1 MREAAAE
8 LSKQRQRVAKRL
20 ASETQKQLA
29 DLGMAE
35 ARLEA
40 VLEPLPLG
48 ARAGLGTIAIRFV
61 GLLALA
67 VVVLTLMWSR

>member
-1 MREAAAE
+1 MKTAAAE
-8 LSKQRQRVAKRL
+8 LSKQRKKVAKRL

-40 VLEPLPLG
+40 VLEPVPLG
-48 ARAGLGTIAIRFV
+48 DDPAARRCRRGGPSS
-61 GLLALA
+61 
-67 VVVLTLMWSR
+67 WS